1 MKFKAIIEESD
12 MGFHAYIP
20 ALYGC
25 VYQGLS
31 FEDCKNGIKNSA
43 KAYLDHLPSEE
54 IRRIKGIKSTI
65 VEIDLSE

>member
-1 MKFKAIIEESD
+1 MKFQAVIEESD
-12 MGFHAYIP
+12 TGFHAYIP

-31 FEDCKNGIKNSA
+31 FEDCKDGIKQNA
-43 KAYLDHLPSEE
+43 KAYLDNLPDDE
-54 IRRIKGIKSTI
+54 IGRIKSIKSTI